1 MAREEQI
8 IKIKIE
14 TGKATKNVAGLSGE
28 VDKVSKKS
36 TTATKGLAGAFGAVK
51 TGVLNAIPAL
61 NAFKVALISTGV
73 GAIVVAVGALVGVLA
88 KAAGAGAEFGKSLSG
103 LKAVSGATE
112 QEMEALSTQA
122 KELGASTAFTA
133 SQVVQ
138 LQTELAKL
146 GFSARDIGNS
156 TPAILDLAASLD
168 VDLASAAEFAGSVV
182 RSFGLDTE
190 DTQRVVDVMALST
203 ASSALNFGALQES
216 LKMAAPVMKATG
228 QSVEK
233 TAAMLGVLADTG
245 IKGSLAGT
253 GLSKTFIAL
262 NKEGI
267 SLEDAME
274 KVRGSTDQL
283 GAAVDLVG
291 VVGAKSL
298 LNLANSGDKIAEL
311 EQTFLDAGGAAKDI
325 AETRLDNLAGDTTK
339 LGSAWEGFLLS
350 IEDGDGIINKLQR
363 GAIQL
368 LTKGITGLTETI
380 RFLSFFFNDA
390 WEGMKN
396 TADATG
402 DVIGGSLSWLGA
414 KIKTFANKALLQIA
428 KIPIIG
434 RAIDKDAAKRRIKE
448 ASKSLDEAES
458 KIREGRQKFAEQ
470 RVKDATFWARYQA
483 DRTKKIAAE
492 GEKAKNKELEEIA
505 NEQAEKDKKA
515 AEEAAKQREKDLQK
529 IADIEKKY
537 AKMSEDLDD
546 ITALAK
552 AQRKRQRA
560 LEELEA
566 VKLSA
571 EEKRKAEQAINA
583 YYDDLEAKAAETDA
597 KKLNEEKLKLFT
609 FDKDIE
615 KTDFEERRARLAEQ
629 RQLLLDDEI
638 LNEEQ
643 RSLILKQLNDADLAV
658 KKEEADA
665 LFAIEQK
672 KRQDK
677 YDTLD
682 AVASVAGAESKVGQA
697 LLIAKQAMQLQET
710 LMDLKRITFKGTQA
724 VGEAGVN
731 AAQNVSESSKI
742 GFPQNI
748 ITIAAAIGQGVSII
762 SSVKKAVAKTKA
774 AGTGSAVAPTAPAAG
789 RPASEALAPAFNV
802 VGASGSNQIA
812 EALGSANDRPIKTYV
827 TATDVSSAQSM
838 ERNIVEGATIG

>member
-1 MAREEQI
+1 M
-8 IKIKIE
+8 
-14 TGKATKNVAGLSGE
+14 
-28 VDKVSKKS
+28 
-36 TTATKGLAGAFGAVK
+36 AGAFGAVK
-51 TGVLNAIPAL
+51 TGVLGAIPAL
-61 NAFKVALISTGV
+61 RAFTAALVSTGV
-73 GAIVVAVGALVGVLA
+73 GAIVLAVGALVGVFA
-88 KAAGAGAEFGKSLSG
+88 KAAKTGAEFGKSLSG

-112 QEMEALSTQA
+112 VEMEALSSQA

-133 SQVVQ
+133 SEVVK

-190 DTQRVVDVMALST
+190 DTQRIVDVMALST
-203 ASSALNFGALQES
+203 ASSALNFGSLQES

-267 SLEDAME
+267 SLEDAMD
-274 KVRGSTDQL
+274 KVRGSSDQL
-283 GAAVDLVG
+283 GTAVELVG

-298 LNLANSGDKIAEL
+298 LNLASSGDKISEL
-311 EQTFLDAGGAAKDI
+311 EQTFIDAGGAAKEI

-363 GAIQL
+363 GAVQL
-368 LTKGITGLTETI
+368 LTKGITALTETT

-396 TADATG
+396 TASATG
-402 DVIGGSLSWLGA
+402 DVIGGSLQWLGA
-414 KIKTFANKALLQIA
+414 KIKTFANQALLQIA

-434 RAIDKDAAKRRIKE
+434 RAVDKDAAKRRIKE
-448 ASKSLDEAES
+448 AAKALDDAES

-470 RVKDATFWARYQA
+470 AVKDATFWARYQA
-483 DRTKKIAAE
+483 DRTQKIAAD
-492 GEKAKNKELEEIA
+492 GEKAKNKELEQIA
-505 NEQAEKDKKA
+505 NEKAEADKKA
-515 AEEAAKQREKDLQK
+515 AEEAAKQREKDLKK

-560 LEELEA
+560 LEELDA

-583 YYDDLEAKAAETDA
+583 YYDDLETKAKETDD

-609 FDKDIE
+609 FDKEVE
-615 KTDFEERRARLAEQ
+615 KTDFDERRLRLQEQ
-629 RQLLLDDEI
+629 RQLLLDDE
-638 LNEEQ
+638 LLSEEQ
-643 RSLILKQLNDADLAV
+643 KSLLFKQLSDADLAI
-658 KKEEADA
+658 KTEETEH
-665 LFAIEQK
+665 LEKLEQQ
-672 KRQDK
+672 KRKDK

-682 AVASVAGAESKVGQA
+682 AIVSVAGAESKVGQA

-724 VGEAGVN
+724 VGESAVN
-731 AAQNVSESSKI
+731 AAQNVSQSSKI

-748 ITIAAAIGQGVSII
+748 ITIAAAIGQGISII

-774 AGTGSAVAPTAPAAG
+774 AGTGSAATPSVPAVG
-789 RPASEALAPAFNV
+789 GSSASEALEPAFNV

-812 EALGSANDRPIKTYV
+812 EALGASNDRPIKTYV